1 MSEGYVYT
9 YGDIMVSPY
18 KFERILKLKLVRE
31 LNQHARFCISG
42 IINDESGDA
51 YVEKADEYSDIT
63 VSVKDDEEKTTNLFN
78 GVVTN
83 ISIKAS
89 NDVRILEIEALSKT
103 FLMDVKKI
111 NGSYQ
116 DENLTYE
123 EIITKIND
131 GYGSAQMVDNLTYGA
146 KINGLIVQYRET
158 DWEFIKRLASH
169 FNGALVPECQL
180 ADIKYSLAGTGE
192 SVSYNLN
199 EYNYSIKKGLHEY
212 KVKAS
217 NEDYDLD
224 DINLIS
230 YEVTT
235 NIIMNLYNQVA
246 FNGRKLVV
254 YSCEIEM
261 IGGQLRNKYILR
273 DDKGMKVRKIHND
286 RIAGASL
293 QGRVLDAQNDD
304 VKVSLEIDGSP
315 TETEGAKWFKFA
327 TIFSSPDGTGWYC
340 MPEKEDVVRL
350 YFPDNEEDSAYV
362 INSLHYPYSTS
373 NESLRSDPSVKS
385 FSTKYGKEIIMKPGG
400 IDIISG
406 GSSMRLSDSGGIQV
420 NSDNQISMSG
430 SSISIS
436 GGDVSINGSGGVTL
450 TQSGASITINND
462 VTMSGAKI
470 NTQ

>member
-1 MSEGYVYT
+1 MSEGYVYN
-9 YGDIMVSPY
+9 YGDIIVSPY
-18 KFERILKLKLVRE
+18 KFERVLNFKIVRE
-31 LNQHARFCISG
+31 LNEHARLYISG
-42 IINDESGDA
+42 ILSDEDGDE

-63 VSVKDDEEKTTNLFN
+63 VSVKDDEGKSRDLFY
-78 GVVTN
+78 GVITN
-83 ISIKAS
+83 ISINAK
-89 NDVRILEIEALSKT
+89 NDVRLLEIEALSKT

-116 DENLTYE
+116 DDNLTYG
-123 EIITKIND
+123 EIVKKINA
-131 GYGSAQMVDNLTYGA
+131 GYGSAQTVDNLTYGA

-158 DWEFIKRLASH
+158 DWEFVKRLASH

-180 ADIKYSLAGTGE
+180 TDIKYSLAGSGE
-192 SVSYNLN
+192 NVSYNLN
-199 EYNYSIKKGLHEY
+199 EFNYSIKKGLDEY
-212 KVKAS
+212 KIKAS

-235 NIIMNLYNQVA
+235 NIIMNLYNQVS

-254 YSCEIEM
+254 YRCEIEM
-261 IGGQLRNKYILR
+261 VGGQLRNKYILR
-273 DDKGMKVRKIHND
+273 DDKGVKVRKIYND
-286 RIAGASL
+286 KIAGVSL
-293 QGRVLDAQNDD
+293 QGRVLATQNDD

-315 TETEGAKWFKFA
+315 TETDGAKWFKFA

-350 YFPDNEEDSAYV
+350 YFPDNEEDNAYV

-385 FSTKYGKEIIMKPGG
+385 FSTKYGKEIIMRPGG

-406 GSSMRLSDSGGIQV
+406 GSSMSLSDDGGIEV
-420 NSDNQISMSG
+420 SSDSQISMSG

-450 TQSGASITINND
+450 TQAGASITINND
-462 VTMSGAKI
+462 VIMSGSKI